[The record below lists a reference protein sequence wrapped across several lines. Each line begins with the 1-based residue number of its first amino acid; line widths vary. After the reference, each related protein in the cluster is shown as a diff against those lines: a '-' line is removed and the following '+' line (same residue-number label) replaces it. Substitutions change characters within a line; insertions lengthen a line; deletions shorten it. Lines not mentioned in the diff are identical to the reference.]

1 MRRRGFFK
9 RVLGVAGLLLAFPG
23 SGFAKKK
30 KIAVPL
36 QKIPKLAAVG
46 GAATLKVKN
55 RYILFIRTSN
65 TEVKA
70 VSALCSHDSCQV
82 YYNHKPRRIQCVCH
96 GSAFTTEG
104 KVLGGPAKADLH
116 NYAAQLV
123 EDKVILTLDSK

>member
-9 RVLGVAGLLLAFPG
+9 RVLGAAGLLIAFPG
-23 SGFAKKK
+23 SGLAKKK

-36 QKIPKLAAVG
+36 KKIPKLATVG

-82 YYNHKPRRIQCVCH
+82 FNNAAPKRIDCACH
-96 GSAFTTEG
+96 GSSFTTEG

-116 NYAAQLV
+116 NYAARLV
-123 EDKVILTLDSK
+123 DDKVVLTLDSP